1 MHFFRSIT
9 NSDFL
14 FEVLRYISKELKEKI
29 SQESLSNVVRFIE
42 NLLNNVRLAS
52 DIIIKCI
59 ESELKQKI
67 IENKEAPLSKRL
79 LSLIKK
85 SISIQDND

>member
-1 MHFFRSIT
+1 
-9 NSDFL
+9 
-14 FEVLRYISKELKEKI
+14 VLRYISKELKEKI